1 VINPLYAQT
10 LFNHIYAEVDG
21 YNIAALAQGATPGSR
36 EALLY
41 GEIPFKTW
49 QAIVKRA
56 NPKSDAVFFDLGS
69 GTGRVV
75 FQSHLLYNFKK
86 SIGVE
91 LLDGLHFK
99 ALELEKNFNRIIK
112 PQVAHLLG
120 DNELRL
126 IHGNI
131 LHTDLHE
138 ADFILLP
145 HPFKKEEDF
154 LVLEEKFLTELK
166 PKTKIVTLI
175 RDLRNPAFTY
185 LGFEPYEF
193 SWGKSTAYFYET
205 K

>member
-1 VINPLYAQT
+1 MINPLYVQT
-10 LFNHIYAEVDG
+10 LFNHLFSNVDG
-21 YNIAALAQGATPGSR
+21 YHIAGRAQGATPGSR

-49 QAIVKRA
+49 QKIVARSK
-56 NPKSDAVFFDLGS
+56 PKSDAVFFDLGS

-75 FQSHLLYNFKK
+75 FQSHLLFDFKK

-91 LLDGLHFK
+91 LLDGLHNK
-99 ALELEKNFNRIIK
+99 ASELEKDFQKAIQ
-112 PQVAHLLG
+112 PQISHLLG
-120 DNELRL
+120 ERKLEF

-154 LVLEEKFLTELK
+154 LLLEEKFLRELK

-175 RDLRNPAFTY
+175 RDLRNPAFKY
-185 LGFEPYEF
+185 LGFETYEF
-193 SWGKSTAYFYET
+193 SWGKSSAYFYEI
-205 K
+205 

>member
-1 VINPLYAQT
+1 MINPLYAQT
-10 LFNHIYAEVDG
+10 LFNHIYANVDG
-21 YNIAALAQGATPGSR
+21 YHIAGRAQGAVPGSR

-49 QAIVKRA
+49 QKIVTRA
-56 NPKSDAVFFDLGS
+56 KPKSDAIFFDLGS

-75 FQSHLLYNFKK
+75 FQSYLLFDFKK

-91 LLDGLHFK
+91 LLDGLHNK
-99 ALELEKNFNRIIK
+99 ACELEKNFQKAIK
-112 PQVAHLLG
+112 PQISHLLG
-120 DNELRL
+120 DRKLEL

-154 LVLEEKFLTELK
+154 LVLEEKFLRELK

-175 RDLRNPAFTY
+175 RDLRNPAFKD
-185 LGFEPYEF
+185 LGFETCEF
-193 SWGKSTAYFYET
+193 SWGKSTAYFYEI
-205 K
+205 